1 MKKQELKELIESV
14 LTEGYTLSW
23 EHLEDFDNK
32 EWAKIIKAT
41 VATIKL
47 AKSKGI
53 EIAGPHGDGKPKIDK
68 DKIALNGS
76 SDQKSD
82 GDTAE
87 HESFVLSRERHK
99 FGGGSHSFVKT
110 ARKPYDAV
118 VATILAAAQKIAPK
132 KFKPGGDGGLKGV
145 RPGGMGKWKWLP
157 DKVEEQS
164 LSENTKALEQA
175 YKVYSASVVAFE
187 EMANKL
193 KDSILVKWSR
203 ELNNLHGKVLDHL
216 DDSYPGSVDESVK
229 DVYRQN
235 LPSASYHELEIGEM
249 GLRSLVKNT
258 RKDKDLI
265 KFSKA
270 HRKIMVYVKA
280 HLHKNYPDWEK

>member
-1 MKKQELKELIESV
+1 MKKSELKELIESV

-23 EHLEDFDNK
+23 EHSEDFDNK
-32 EWAKIIKAT
+32 EWAKIIKAA

-53 EIAGPHGDGKPKIDK
+53 EIAGPFGDGQPELTNL
-68 DKIALNGS
+68 KIALNGS
-76 SDQKSD
+76 SEQNSD
-82 GDTAE
+82 GDSAD
-87 HESFVLSRERHK
+87 HESFVLSKKAEDT
-99 FGGGSHSFVKT
+99 GGFVKT

-216 DDSYPGSVDESVK
+216 DDSYPGSVDESVM
-229 DVYRQN
+229 DVYSQN

-270 HRKIMVYVKA
+270 HQKIMVYVKA
-280 HLHKNYPDWEK
+280 HLHKNYPDWEKRNG